1 MITNKIHEKSEEYFE
16 FLDLPVYP
24 SVVHAA
30 MCDEET
36 CRAVLQHNDAVFLFF
51 ASAAHIAVRKRP
63 PHNVSAETSDFGS
76 RNSPHVV
83 VNRRSATKFLTFSC
97 RDSWSVA
104 IGRRAGQVTGC
115 ARLLAID
122 KEY

>member
-30 MCDEET
+30 ICDEET

-51 ASAAHIAVRKRP
+51 FASAAHIAVCKRP
-63 PHNVSAETSDFGS
+63 PHNVSAETSDFGI
-76 RNSPHVV
+76 RNRTP
-83 VNRRSATKFLTFSC
+83 RRCKQTKRHEIPYFLLP
-97 RDSWSVA
+97 
-104 IGRRAGQVTGC
+104 
-115 ARLLAID
+115 RLLERCHWATCRASDRLCAIVGD
-122 KEY
+122 